1 MKAHLTVPT
10 VKNLNPKEK
19 PYEVVD
25 DHLKGFLARVQP
37 TGVITYY
44 LAYRTRE
51 GVKRRFRIG
60 RHPGV
65 TAPAARKAAEQLMSE
80 VTLGGDPHNARKSAR
95 TKNARSRGET
105 LGGFIDIQYAKWAL
119 SHQKRGNETLT
130 LLESNFKDLYA
141 RKMNLITAWDI
152 QKWRTDSRKS
162 GLKPTTINRRVTTLK
177 AVLNKAVEWD
187 VIPSNPLQKIKPLKV
202 DNNSRIRYL
211 DNNEER
217 QLRQALNDRE
227 HSSRSGRASGNKWR
241 DIRGYDSLPSL
252 DCVFVDHLK
261 PMVLLALNTGLRR
274 GEIFNLKWT
283 DVDFSRKTLTVE
295 GATTKSGQTR
305 HIALNAEIIRVLQEW
320 QQQTVSELVFQ
331 SPVTGEPFNNIKTSW
346 SQLRKNANITDFRF
360 HDLRHTFAS
369 KLVMADVNLYTVK
382 ELMGHSTIQ
391 MTERYAHLAPEHK
404 ATAVERLVNLNRD
417 QF

>member
-1 MKAHLTVPT
+1 
-10 VKNLNPKEK
+10 
-19 PYEVVD
+19 
-25 DHLKGFLARVQP
+25 
-37 TGVITYY
+37 
-44 LAYRTRE
+44 
-51 GVKRRFRIG
+51 
-60 RHPGV
+60 
-65 TAPAARKAAEQLMSE
+65 
-80 VTLGGDPHNARKSAR
+80 
-95 TKNARSRGET
+95 
-105 LGGFIDIQYAKWAL
+105 
-119 SHQKRGNETLT
+119 
-130 LLESNFKDLYA
+130 
-141 RKMNLITAWDI
+141 
-152 QKWRTDSRKS
+152 
-162 GLKPTTINRRVTTLK
+162 
-177 AVLNKAVEWD
+177 
-187 VIPSNPLQKIKPLKV
+187 
-202 DNNSRIRYL
+202 
-211 DNNEER
+211 
-217 QLRQALNDRE
+217 
-227 HSSRSGRASGNKWR
+227 
-241 DIRGYDSLPSL
+241 
-252 DCVFVDHLK
+252 
-261 PMVLLALNTGLRR
+261 MVLLALNTGLRR

-283 DVDFSRKTLTVE
+283 DIDFSRKTLTVE